1 MLYINTL
8 QNDFICYIYIMN
20 ELKYTVSILNSKWHP
35 IKRNV
40 EMIIIPRRDEYVYM
54 NDQYYEVLNVVHML
68 NEKQDIFV
76 IVNEMVK
83 NINPQ
88 EPENQEIEK

>member
-8 QNDFICYIYIMN
+8 QNTFIYYIYIMN
-20 ELKYTVSILNSKWHP
+20 EIKYTVSILNSKWHP

-54 NDQYYEVLNVVHML
+54 NEQYYEVLNVVHML

-88 EPENQEIEK
+88 EPENQDIEK

>member
-8 QNDFICYIYIMN
+8 QNDFIYYIYIMN

>member
-1 MLYINTL
+1 
-8 QNDFICYIYIMN
+8 MN
-20 ELKYTVSILNSKWHP
+20 ELKYTVTILNSKWNP

-40 EMIIIPRRDEYVYM
+40 EMFIIPRRDEYIYL
-54 NDQYYEVLNVVHML
+54 NEQYYEVLNVVHTL

>member
-1 MLYINTL
+1 
-8 QNDFICYIYIMN
+8 MN

-40 EMIIIPRRDEYVYM
+40 EMIIIPRRDEYIYM
-54 NDQYYEVLNVVHML
+54 DEQYYEVLNVVHML

-88 EPENQEIEK
+88 EPENQDIEK

>member
-8 QNDFICYIYIMN
+8 QNTFIYYIYIMN

-88 EPENQEIEK
+88 EPENQKLEK

>member
-1 MLYINTL
+1 
-8 QNDFICYIYIMN
+8 MN

>member
-1 MLYINTL
+1 
-8 QNDFICYIYIMN
+8 MN
-20 ELKYTVSILNSKWHP
+20 ELKYTVTILNSKWNP

-40 EMIIIPRRDEYVYM
+40 EMFIIPRRDEYVYM

>member
-1 MLYINTL
+1 
-8 QNDFICYIYIMN
+8 MN
-20 ELKYTVSILNSKWHP
+20 EIKYTVSILDSKWQP

-54 NDQYYEVLNVVHML
+54 NEQYYEVLNVVHTL

-88 EPENQEIEK
+88 ESENQKIEK

>member
-1 MLYINTL
+1 
-8 QNDFICYIYIMN
+8 MN

-54 NDQYYEVLNVVHML
+54 NDQYYEVLNVVHMI

>member
-1 MLYINTL
+1 
-8 QNDFICYIYIMN
+8 MN
-20 ELKYTVSILNSKWHP
+20 EIKYTVSILDSKWQP

-54 NDQYYEVLNVVHML
+54 NEQYYEVLNVVHTL

>member
-1 MLYINTL
+1 
-8 QNDFICYIYIMN
+8 MN

-40 EMIIIPRRDEYVYM
+40 EMIIIPRRDEYIYM
-54 NDQYYEVLNVVHML
+54 DEQYYEVLNVVHML

-83 NINPQ
+83 NINQ
-88 EPENQEIEK
+88 QKPENQKIEK

>member
-1 MLYINTL
+1 MDEI
-8 QNDFICYIYIMN
+8 
-20 ELKYTVSILNSKWHP
+20 KYTVSILNSKWQP

-40 EMIIIPRRDEYVYM
+40 ELVIIPRKDEFVYM
-54 NDQYYEVLNVVHML
+54 DEQYYEVLNIVHML

-76 IVNEMVK
+76 IVNEMIK

-88 EPENQEIEK
+88 ESENQQT

>member
-1 MLYINTL
+1 
-8 QNDFICYIYIMN
+8 
-20 ELKYTVSILNSKWHP
+20 
-35 IKRNV
+35 
-40 EMIIIPRRDEYVYM
+40 MIIIPRRDEYVYM
-54 NDQYYEVLNVVHML
+54 NEQYYEVLNVVHML

>member
-8 QNDFICYIYIMN
+8 QNAFIYYIYIMN

-88 EPENQEIEK
+88 EPENQDIEK

>member
-1 MLYINTL
+1 
-8 QNDFICYIYIMN
+8 MN
-20 ELKYTVSILNSKWHP
+20 EIKYTVSILNSKWQP

-54 NDQYYEVLNVVHML
+54 NEQYYEVLNVVHTL

>member
-1 MLYINTL
+1 
-8 QNDFICYIYIMN
+8 MN

-88 EPENQEIEK
+88 ETENQGIEK

>member
-8 QNDFICYIYIMN
+8 QIYFIYYIYVMN

-54 NDQYYEVLNVVHML
+54 NEQYYEVLNVVHML

>member
-1 MLYINTL
+1 
-8 QNDFICYIYIMN
+8 MN
-20 ELKYTVSILNSKWHP
+20 ELKYTVTILNSKWNP

-40 EMIIIPRRDEYVYM
+40 EMFIIPRRDEYVYM

-88 EPENQEIEK
+88 ESENQKIEK

>member
-1 MLYINTL
+1 
-8 QNDFICYIYIMN
+8 MN

-40 EMIIIPRRDEYVYM
+40 EMVIIPRRDEFIYFE
-54 NDQYYEVLNVVHML
+54 NQYYEVLNIVHMM

-76 IVNEMVK
+76 IVNEMMK
-83 NINPQ
+83 TLTT
-88 EPENQEIEK
+88 EIPDFKGIKK

>member
-1 MLYINTL
+1 
-8 QNDFICYIYIMN
+8 MN

-54 NDQYYEVLNVVHML
+54 NEQYYEVLNVVHML

>member
-1 MLYINTL
+1 
-8 QNDFICYIYIMN
+8 MN
-20 ELKYTVSILNSKWHP
+20 ELKYTVTILNSKWNP

-40 EMIIIPRRDEYVYM
+40 EIFIIPRRDEYVYM

-88 EPENQEIEK
+88 ESENQKIEK

>member
-1 MLYINTL
+1 
-8 QNDFICYIYIMN
+8 MN

-40 EMIIIPRRDEYVYM
+40 EMVIIPRRDEYVYM

-88 EPENQEIEK
+88 EPENQEIKK